1 MKIILTYRMKTTFV
15 LKQAMDELKET
26 NNFNL

>member
-1 MKIILTYRMKTTFV
+1 MKIILTFRMKTTFV
-15 LKQAMDELKET
+15 LKQTVDELKDT

>member
-1 MKIILTYRMKTTFV
+1 MKIILTFRMKTTLV
-15 LKQAMDELKET
+15 LKQAVDELKET